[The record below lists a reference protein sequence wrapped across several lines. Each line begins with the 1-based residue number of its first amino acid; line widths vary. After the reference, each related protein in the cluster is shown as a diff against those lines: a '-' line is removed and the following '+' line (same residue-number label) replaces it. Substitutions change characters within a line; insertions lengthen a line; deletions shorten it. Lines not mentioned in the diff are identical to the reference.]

1 MYIVYYI
8 DCIYTTP
15 TYCNRFA
22 VDGKIFVIFT
32 NLSQLIVVLLQT
44 HLLQFIE
51 GKEMGWVSY
60 IFTYFVLLMT
70 QCTL

>member
-8 DCIYTTP
+8 DCIYTNP
-15 TYCNRFA
+15 TYRNRFA

-44 HLLQFIE
+44 QLLQFNK
-51 GKEMGWVSY
+51 GKEMGRVLY
-60 IFTYFVLLMT
+60 IFTLSY
-70 QCTL
+70 